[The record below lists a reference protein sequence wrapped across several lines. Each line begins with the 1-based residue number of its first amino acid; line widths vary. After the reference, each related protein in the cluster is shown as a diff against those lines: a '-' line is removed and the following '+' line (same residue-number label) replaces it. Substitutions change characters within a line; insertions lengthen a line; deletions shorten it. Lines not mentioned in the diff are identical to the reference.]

1 MSQQK
6 GRNGIR
12 RKVRTAA
19 VARSFLR
26 KSFGMKEHQKTS
38 LVLLQTSAT
47 LCTLFFSLVW
57 IRLLVHDIF
66 NCPLGPW
73 GAWGKCRGLS
83 YHPSIKCGWQNTLLH
98 HHCHFLSKDLP
109 AGQGKGETKHHC
121 WEVMSHL
128 RPAEQLFRKVLPL
141 LQFNNS
147 TRDWRTFFWVWQPSK
162 RPSSLALPP
171 TMPGLCTSVQQYNSL
186 GYSAKW
192 VADASAVNLPLVVC
206 FRKKW
211 SGKVCFIGF
220 YQPQKTAW
228 NHEVKRKR
236 SPENSGASLSQHD
249 FPISSTQ
256 LKGCLKP
263 TFLGTKKILFQSS
276 LIIEMWLKPSIFR
289 TAKNK

>member
-19 VARSFLR
+19 VARSFLG
-26 KSFGMKEHQKTS
+26 KSFGMKENQKTS

-57 IRLLVHDIF
+57 IRLLLHDIF

-73 GAWGKCRGLS
+73 GAWGKCQGLS
-83 YHPSIKCGWQNTLLH
+83 YHPSIKCGWQNTPLH
-98 HHCHFLSKDLP
+98 HHCLFLSKDLP
-109 AGQGKGETKHHC
+109 AGQGKWETKHHC

-128 RPAEQLFRKVLPL
+128 RPVEQLFRKVLPL
-141 LQFNNS
+141 LQFSNS
-147 TRDWRTFFWVWQPSK
+147 TRDWRTFFRVWQPSK

-192 VADASAVNLPLVVC
+192 VADASAVNLSLVVC

-220 YQPQKTAW
+220 VSATKNCMKPWSQAQKIPREFWSITVTTWFSNFIHSAERMFKTNISGDKENLISVFSHYW
-228 NHEVKRKR
+228 NVAETFYFQ
-236 SPENSGASLSQHD
+236 NSQ
-249 FPISSTQ
+249 
-256 LKGCLKP
+256 K
-263 TFLGTKKILFQSS
+263 
-276 LIIEMWLKPSIFR
+276 
-289 TAKNK
+289 